1 MKGRTLSVVALMV
14 MFLLVTM
21 FGSRISPIASE
32 AGAQTKKEGNIEF
45 PTKPIEMVIPWAP
58 GGGTDIVGRMIAQSL
73 EQFLP
78 TKIIVVNK
86 PGAGGA
92 LGVQEVVSLS
102 KPDGYTLLFAGNSLV
117 AQTYITKGRVDFN
130 KFVLLGVLNQDFHL
144 VGVGKGAPWATIDE
158 FIKYAKSNP
167 GKIRMA
173 HGGVGSMPHLSVAL
187 FQKRAEVKFQEVPFA
202 GANPIN
208 MALMGGHI
216 EAGML
221 LTGET
226 APLFKS
232 GDLRILAIDSEN
244 RLEAYPNIP
253 TFKEKGIDVGVVIWR
268 GVWILKGTPEPVL
281 KIFEEAIEKVGNSQS
296 FKEMLVKAGYIPANI
311 LGRTKLEE
319 TIKKEDRISVEALK
333 IIGLL

>member
-1 MKGRTLSVVALMV
+1 MT
-14 MFLLVTM
+14 
-21 FGSRISPIASE
+21 
-32 AGAQTKKEGNIEF
+32 
-45 PTKPIEMVIPWAP
+45 
-58 GGGTDIVGRMIAQSL
+58 
-73 EQFLP
+73 
-78 TKIIVVNK
+78 
-86 PGAGGA
+86 
-92 LGVQEVVSLS
+92 

-130 KFVLLGVLNQDFHL
+130 QFVLLGVLNQDFHL
-144 VGVGKGAPWATIDE
+144 VGVAKGAPWATIDE
-158 FIKYAKSNP
+158 FVKYAKSNP

-173 HGGVGSMPHLSVAL
+173 HGGVGSAPHLSAAL
-187 FQKRAEVKFQEVPFA
+187 FQKRAEVKFQEIPFA

-226 APLFKS
+226 APLVQS

-244 RLEAYPNIP
+244 RLKEYPNTP
-253 TFKEKGIDVGVVIWR
+253 TFKEKGIDVGILIWR

-281 KIFEEAIEKVGNSQS
+281 KIIEEAIGKVGNSQS
-296 FKEMLVKAGYIPANI
+296 FKDMLVKAGFIPANI

-333 IIGLL
+333 AIGQL